1 MPRAVLAIFTLAV
14 LLIGAP
20 RAGAQTSP
28 TAFTYQGRISLNGAP
43 FSGTADV
50 RFQVF
55 DAAEG
60 GNAVTGPL
68 TIAAVQSSAGLFT
81 ATLDFG
87 APVAGFPER
96 WLEVTVTPAGGGDP
110 VTLAPRQQIKASPAS
125 TVAFSVPVFS
135 GEPIVPFKGMVRFN
149 DLLADFQGF
158 NGFFW
163 VSLTGKPNAAYAS
176 ATYSTDDTFTVPAGV
191 TRLFVEAWGG
201 GGGGGGTVNV
211 TPNCGVAGASSGIA
225 GGSGGYAASVIDVT
239 PGEQLTFTVGLRGT
253 FGANTVNI
261 LTSGF
266 DGTAGGTTAVSRS
279 GFTLLSA
286 TGGQGG
292 GGATWATWATDC
304 ANGPNDFIIRT
315 GGEGG
320 SATGGNIANIAGPSA
335 SQRSGK
341 PNNCFG
347 CCVSGLAAP
356 TPTPVPSALAQM
368 GLPGAL
374 AAGAGGAGAAAMG
387 PFVGGTCAN
396 SGQASDNGKRGE
408 VRFYWTTAP

>member
-1 MPRAVLAIFTLAV
+1 MPRAVLAVFTLAV

-96 WLEVTVTPAGGGDP
+96 WLEITVTPAGGGDP

-163 VSLTGKPNAAYAS
+163 VSLTGKPNAAYTLSSFTANN
-176 ATYSTDDTFTVPAGV
+176 TFTVPAGV
-191 TRLFVEAWGG
+191 TRLFVEVWGG
-201 GGGGGGTVNV
+201 GGGGGGTVN
-211 TPNCGVAGASSGIA
+211 ASPLCAINGPSGGIS
-225 GGSGGYAASVIDVT
+225 GGSGGYASSVINVT
-239 PGEQLTFTVGLRGT
+239 PGEQLTVTVGTRGI
-253 FGANTVNI
+253 FGLNSPSQTIIPSLGGPGGQSAVTR
-261 LTSGF
+261 
-266 DGTAGGTTAVSRS
+266 AGV
-279 GFTLLSA
+279 TLLSA
-286 TGGQGG
+286 AGGQGG
-292 GGATWATWATDC
+292 TGGAWANWATDC
-304 ANGPNDFIIRT
+304 ALGPNDFVLRPS
-315 GGEGG
+315 GEGG
-320 SATGGNIANIAGPSA
+320 AASGGNIANIQGPSA
-335 SQRSGK
+335 SPISK
-341 PNNCFG
+341 KANFCDG
-347 CCVSGLAAP
+347 CCTSGVPEPAP
-356 TPTPVPSALAQM
+356 ATVASALAQL
-368 GLPGAL
+368 GLPGTL
-374 AAGAGGAGAAAMG
+374 STGAGRGGGGARG
-387 PFVGGTCAN
+387 PISGSGCATVSRLAEN
-396 SGQASDNGKRGE
+396 GQLGE
-408 VRFYWTTAP
+408 VRIYWTTAP